1 MHIDHEIFIEN
12 ITVGY
17 DSNIVLR
24 KVSFHLDKDEVIG
37 IIGQNGSGKSTLLK
51 AVCGMLPL
59 SEGEITV
66 RDKKLEYMQTHRLID
81 LGISYF
87 SQSGLVIPAL
97 TVEEHL
103 LLALKCKEKKL
114 NEAEIVYSEFPQLK
128 ALRKQR
134 AGNLSGGERQI
145 LSFGIL
151 LLQNHEIW
159 LLDEPTSGLSPEMV
173 DYSVDFLIR
182 MKRERS
188 ISMLLVEHNM
198 EVAFQIADKIVVVE
212 QQTVSDKFERNVFT
226 KDNFLTNHVYN

>member
-1 MHIDHEIFIEN
+1 MHIDHEISIEKL
-12 ITVGY
+12 TVGY

-24 KVSFHLDKDEVIG
+24 NVSLHLERSEVIG
-37 IIGQNGSGKSTLLK
+37 IIGQNGSGKSTLLR

-81 LGISYF
+81 LDISYF
-87 SQSGLVIPAL
+87 SQTGLVIPAL

-103 LLALKCKEKKL
+103 ILALKCKGKKF
-114 NEAEIVYSEFPQLK
+114 NEVDIVYTEFPQLNP
-128 ALRKQR
+128 LRKQR
-134 AGNLSGGERQI
+134 AGNLSGGERQL

-151 LLQNHEIW
+151 LLQNNGIW

-173 DYSVDFLIR
+173 DYSVDFLNK

-188 ISMLLVEHNM
+188 ISMLLIEHNM
-198 EVAFQIADKIVVVE
+198 DLAFQIADKIVVVE
-212 QQTVSDKFERNVFT
+212 QQTVSNKFERNVFT
-226 KDNFLTNHVYN
+226 KNNFLNKHVYN